1 MAGGDDYDP
10 WTREDLLRG
19 GFDADFDL
27 DREPRGFL
35 QRTTD
40 KLRSYLFPG
49 RQRAVGETSL
59 LLLAWLSLTGAFVAL
74 VVVAVVFYYSVTLP
88 DPREAGLMKTAPN
101 LTILAK
107 DGRFIAERGMRRGY
121 TSYTDLPA
129 HLINAAVAAEDRRF
143 RYHFGFDP
151 IGMARA
157 ALRNWRAGRVVEGG
171 STITQQLAKNL
182 FLSSRRT
189 WTRKA
194 EEVILSLW
202 LESRYTKNEIAELY
216 FNRVYFG
223 AGNYGIGAAAYHYFG
238 KEPQNLTLAE
248 ASLLV
253 GLIKAPSQYSPSR
266 NLQGARDRAR
276 TVLKSMAEAEMIGL
290 EEYGLA
296 LAQPATFQTLP
307 STPGFEHLVDW
318 IVEMVPQLAGEIH
331 TNVIVETSVD
341 ADLQEAAWAALRE
354 VMGHMGASVHA
365 SEAAV
370 VALSPDGRL
379 RALIG
384 GMNYQS
390 SQFNRA
396 VSARRQPGSAF
407 KPFIYLAAIEK
418 GYRPD
423 DVITDAPVQVGAWT
437 PGNYGGIYRGKI
449 SLRRALADSS
459 NMAAVRLTSD
469 VGLSRVI
476 ATARRLGI
484 TTELR
489 AHPTLA
495 LGASDVTL
503 LEMAGAFASFA
514 NGGFSTAPQV
524 IDRIRDENG
533 NVLYARSKAEPHRV
547 IAEAHVA
554 AMNDMMH
561 AVVETGTGRGGALP
575 GQIVAA
581 KTGTSQRYRDAWFVG
596 FTPYYVGGVWMGND
610 NNGSMRGV
618 TGGSLP
624 AEVWRRMM
632 TKAHEGLE
640 VKPMPGVRQTLIAL
654 PAKPLVPS
662 PRTKPVSER
671 PGISRK
677 DAAAKMKF
685 GQQEGD
691 KRIPRKVLPVEQRP
705 VARQSPMRRDG
716 EQRNAAARP
725 YHDAENTGLFSATRR
740 PR

>member
-1 MAGGDDYDP
+1 MTGGSDYDFWRSRP
-10 WTREDLLRG
+10 LAEKEDGFYTDEYAVKPSLLSRS
-19 GFDADFDL
+19 L
-27 DREPRGFL
+27 DRVKQHFFDGWR
-35 QRTTD
+35 
-40 KLRSYLFPG
+40 
-49 RQRAVGETSL
+49 RAVCEASFQV
-59 LLLAWLSLTGAFVAL
+59 LAWVAVAAAFVSLILVAL
-74 VVVAVVFYYSVTLP
+74 VYYYSVTLP
-88 DPREAGLMKTAPN
+88 DSRHAGITKTPPN
-101 LTILAK
+101 LTILAQ

-121 TSYTDLPA
+121 VAYADLPP
-129 HLINAAVAAEDRRF
+129 HLVNAAIAAEDRRF

-182 FLSSRRT
+182 FLTSRRT
-189 WTRKA
+189 WTRKV
-194 EEVILSLW
+194 EEVIVSLW
-202 LESRYTKNEIAELY
+202 LEHRYTKDEIAELY

-223 AGNYGIGAAAYHYFG
+223 AGNYGVGAAAYHYFG
-238 KEPQNLTLAE
+238 KHARDLTLAE
-248 ASLLV
+248 SGLLV
-253 GLIKAPSQYSPSR
+253 GLIKAPSQYSPMF
-266 NLQGARDRAR
+266 NLKGARDRAR

-290 EEYGLA
+290 EDYGLA
-296 LAQPATFQTLP
+296 VAQPASFQKLP

-318 IVEMVPQLAGEIH
+318 IVELVPQLAGEIEA
-331 TNVIVETSVD
+331 NIIVETSVD

-354 VMGHMGASVHA
+354 VMERMGASVHA

-384 GMNYQS
+384 GMDYQS

-396 VSARRQPGSAF
+396 VNARRQPGSAF
-407 KPFIYLAAIEK
+407 KPFIYLSAIER
-418 GYRPD
+418 GYTPD
-423 DVITDAPVQVGAWT
+423 DVIRDAPVQVGAWT
-437 PGNYGGIYRGKI
+437 PGNYEGIYRGQI

-469 VGLSRVI
+469 IGLSQII

-503 LEMAGAFASFA
+503 LEMAGAYASFA
-514 NGGFSTAPQV
+514 NGGFGVAPQV

-533 NVLYARSKAEPHRV
+533 NVLYSRSTAAPYRV
-547 IAEAHVA
+547 IAEGHVA

-561 AVVETGTGRGGALP
+561 AVVENGTGSGGALP

-596 FTPYYVGGVWMGND
+596 FTPYYIGGVWMGND
-610 NNGSMRGV
+610 NNWPMRNV

-632 TKAHEGLE
+632 LKAHEGLE
-640 VKPMPGVRQTLIAL
+640 AMPMVGVRRTLIAGPVK
-654 PAKPLVPS
+654 PAVSSLAAKHIPAAPPAADKP
-662 PRTKPVSER
+662 R
-671 PGISRK
+671 PGPRASASYDRRTVPK
-677 DAAAKMKF
+677 SAMRRSA
-685 GQQEGD
+685 GQ
-691 KRIPRKVLPVEQRP
+691 P
-705 VARQSPMRRDG
+705 QSPPQNG
-716 EQRNAAARP
+716 KSRNVASPAQQGGGNSGMFRATGRP
-725 YHDAENTGLFSATRR
+725 
-740 PR
+740 

>member
-1 MAGGDDYDP
+1 MVRGDDHDF
-10 WTREDLLRG
+10 WVREGLLTE
-19 GFDADFDL
+19 GFDDDL
-27 DREPRGFL
+27 DEEPRGL
-35 QRTTD
+35 LRRTAD
-40 KLRSYLFPG
+40 KLKTHIFPT
-49 RQRAVGETSL
+49 RPQWISESWL
-59 LLLAWLSLTGAFVAL
+59 LLLAWLSLTFAFIAL
-74 VVVAVVFYYSVTLP
+74 MVVAVVFYYSVTVP
-88 DPREAGLMKTAPN
+88 DPREAALMKTAPN
-101 LTILAK
+101 LTILAQ

-121 TSYTDLPA
+121 TRYADLPA
-129 HLINAAVAAEDRRF
+129 HLVNAAIAAEDRRF

-151 IGMARA
+151 MGMARA

-182 FLSSRRT
+182 FLNSNRT

-194 EEVILSLW
+194 EEVILALW
-202 LESRYTKNEIAELY
+202 LESRYTKDEIAELY

-238 KEPQNLTLAE
+238 KEPQHLTLAE

-276 TVLKSMAEAEMIGL
+276 TVLKAMAEAEMIGL

-296 LAQPATFQTLP
+296 VAQPATFHTLP

-318 IVEMVPQLAGEIH
+318 IVELVPQLAGEIH

-341 ADLQEAAWAALRE
+341 ANLQEAAWSALRD
-354 VMGHMGASVHA
+354 VMGGIGATVHV

-384 GMNYQS
+384 GMNYQT

-396 VSARRQPGSAF
+396 VAARRQPGSAF
-407 KPFIYLAAIEK
+407 KPFIYLAAVEQ
-418 GYRPD
+418 GYKPD
-423 DVITDAPVQVGAWT
+423 DVITDAPVQVGAWS

-459 NMAAVRLTSD
+459 NMAAVRLTSNI
-469 VGLSRVI
+469 GLSRVI
-476 ATARRLGI
+476 TIARRLGI

-503 LEMAGAFASFA
+503 LEMAGAYASFA

-533 NVLYARSKAEPHRV
+533 NVLYARSTAEPHRV
-547 IAEAHVA
+547 ISEANVS

-561 AVVETGTGRGGALP
+561 AVVEKGTGQGGSLP

-596 FTPYYVGGVWMGND
+596 FTPHYVGGVWMGND
-610 NNGSMRGV
+610 NNGPMKRV

-624 AEVWRRMM
+624 AEVWRQMM

-640 VKPMPGVRQTLIAL
+640 PKPMPGVRKTLIAL
-654 PAKPLVPS
+654 PAKPPVPS
-662 PRTKPVSER
+662 PRVVETSERREPSAKTKPAQS
-671 PGISRK
+671 
-677 DAAAKMKF
+677 DAV
-685 GQQEGD
+685 
-691 KRIPRKVLPVEQRP
+691 KRLPRKASPAERKPAV
-705 VARQSPMRRDG
+705 RQP
-716 EQRNAAARP
+716 
-725 YHDAENTGLFSATRR
+725 LTRR
-740 PR
+740 NTEERSAVSRPPHSADNTSLFAATPGGR